1 MTKVYFSCHSGKPE
15 CPLTYCLSP
24 GDFSRF
30 PLNLHLGAC
39 NVARVGEATAG
50 EFMGLTQEVAKY
62 VARTRYR
69 DVPKDVVQLAR
80 GFILDGLGVALAG
93 STDECSQIVQRQIRH
108 ASRRGESSI
117 LGTALSAPAPKAALA
132 NGVAGHAMDYDDTQ
146 LSTSKEAVY
155 GLLTHP
161 TTPVLAAVLAI
172 GEREKISGKEFVLAY
187 LLGVEVECRLAD
199 AINPH
204 HYQSGFHSTATMG
217 GLGAAMATGKILRLK
232 EDQLLHTL
240 GIAAS
245 MASGLRENFGTMTK
259 PLHAGRA
266 AENGVNAAL
275 LARDGFTAATN
286 ILEARRGFFNAMAG
300 GYDESKI
307 SGSLGAPYFMKEPGI
322 SIKPYPSGSLSHPA
336 QDLILDLVRQHDL
349 RADDIERIDVG
360 TNSNVPNALIYPMPK
375 TALEGK
381 FSIPFCMAIAVVER
395 KAGIAQFEDR
405 KVRDKKVIEL
415 MKRVNL
421 YVDDELEKLGY
432 DQVRSRIRIALKKGR
447 TIEGRYDVARGHP
460 EKPMSW
466 AELGD
471 KFRDCAALVLPD
483 RNAEDV
489 VNLTAR
495 VEEMKSLTPLIRALT
510 GGRAKSVKKTKITK
524 AGSKKWSRT
533 RRASDVSRAS

>member
-1 MTKVYFSCHSGKPE
+1 
-15 CPLTYCLSP
+15 
-24 GDFSRF
+24 
-30 PLNLHLGAC
+30 
-39 NVARVGEATAG
+39 
-50 EFMGLTQEVAKY
+50 MGLTQEVASY
-62 VARTRYR
+62 VAHTRFQ
-69 DVPKDVVQLAR
+69 DIPKDVVQLAR

-93 STDECSQIVQRQIRH
+93 STDECSRIVQRHIRH
-108 ASRRGESSI
+108 AAGRGESSI

-132 NGVAGHAMDYDDTQ
+132 NGVSGHAMDYDDTQ

-172 GEREKISGKEFVLAY
+172 GEKEKIDGEEFVLAY
-187 LLGVEVECRLAD
+187 ILGVEVECRIAD
-199 AINPH
+199 AINPR

-217 GLGAAMATGKILRLK
+217 GLGAAMAVGKLLRFK
-232 EDQLLHTL
+232 EEQLIRTL

-275 LARDGFTAATN
+275 LARDGFTAANN

-300 GYDESKI
+300 GYDETKI
-307 SGSLGAPYFMKEPGI
+307 SGRLGTPYFMKEPGI

-349 RADDIERIDVG
+349 SAEDIERIDVG
-360 TNSNVPNALIYPMPK
+360 TNSNVPNALIYPMPR

-381 FSIPFCMAIAVVER
+381 FSIPFCMAVAVLER
-395 KAGIAQFEDR
+395 RAGIAQFQDR
-405 KVRDKKVIEL
+405 KVRAKKVIDL

-432 DQVRSRIRIALKKGR
+432 DQVRSRIRIALKNGR

-466 AELGD
+466 AELGE
-471 KFRDCAALVLPD
+471 KFRDCAALVLPAK
-483 RNAEDV
+483 NAEDV
-489 VNLTAR
+489 VELAAQ
-495 VEEMKSLTPLIRALT
+495 VEELKSLTLLIRALT
-510 GGRAKSVKKTKITK
+510 GARGKSAKKTRMTK

-533 RRASDVSRAS
+533 RRA

>member
-1 MTKVYFSCHSGKPE
+1 
-15 CPLTYCLSP
+15 
-24 GDFSRF
+24 
-30 PLNLHLGAC
+30 
-39 NVARVGEATAG
+39 
-50 EFMGLTQEVAKY
+50 MGLTQEIASY
-62 VARTRYR
+62 VEGTRYR
-69 DVPKDVVQLAR
+69 DVPNNVVQLAR

-93 STDECSQIVQRQIRH
+93 STDECSRIVQHHLRH
-108 ASRRGESSI
+108 AAGRGEASI
-117 LGTALSAPAPKAALA
+117 LGTTLSAPAPKAALA

-161 TTPVLAAVLAI
+161 TTPVLAAVLAV
-172 GEREKISGKEFVLAY
+172 GEMEKISGEEFVLAY
-187 LLGVEVECRLAD
+187 VLGVEVECRIAD
-199 AINPH
+199 AINPR

-217 GLGAAMATGKILRLK
+217 GLGAAMAVGKILRLK
-232 EDQLLHTL
+232 EKPLITTL

-275 LARDGFTAATN
+275 LARDGFTAANN
-286 ILEARRGFFNAMAG
+286 ILEARRGFFSAMAG
-300 GYDESKI
+300 GYDEGKI
-307 SGSLGAPYFMKEPGI
+307 SGRFGTPYFMREPGI

-349 RADDIERIDVG
+349 KAADIERIDVG

-381 FSIPFCMAIAVVER
+381 FSIPFCMAVAVLER
-395 KAGIAQFEDR
+395 KAGIAEFQDR

-415 MKRVNL
+415 MKRVTL
-421 YVDDELEKLGY
+421 SVDDELERLGY
-432 DQVRSRIRIALKKGR
+432 DQVRSRIRITLKNGR
-447 TIEGRYDVARGHP
+447 TLEGRYDVARGHP

-466 AELGD
+466 SELGD

-483 RNAEDV
+483 KNAEDIV
-489 VNLTAR
+489 ELIAR
-495 VEEMKSLTPLIRALT
+495 VEELKSLTPLLRALT
-510 GGRAKSVKKTKITK
+510 GARGKSVKKTVIKK
-524 AGSKKWSRT
+524 AGSKKWNRT
-533 RRASDVSRAS
+533 RRR